1 VYDPLTEASFKRTVL
16 FVAAAASFLG
26 PFMISTV
33 NIALPAIGQYFGADA
48 VTLGWVATSY
58 MLATVVALVPVGKAA
73 DIAGR
78 RKVFALGAA
87 IVALFNILVLFS
99 INLSF
104 LIICRVF
111 QGIGGAMIV
120 TTSVAILASVFP
132 PGERGKAMGINT
144 AATYLGLS
152 SGPFFGGILVQNFGW
167 KSIFVTAGAL
177 GLFVLYTILRH
188 IKTEWVASKEK
199 PFDILG
205 SFLYVIFLLSFMY
218 GVFLIP
224 QIKSLY
230 FILTGMALSIV
241 FFRYQW
247 VASNPVFN
255 VRLFVDNRSFAF
267 SNMAA
272 LINYAAT
279 ASVAFLLSLYL
290 QYVKNMSPQSAGLI
304 LVIQPAIQAV
314 FSPYAG
320 RMSDKIEPRFIA
332 SAGMALTALGLFLLA
347 ILKIDTSM
355 SYLAMALCCLG
366 FGFAL
371 FSSPNVN
378 AIMSSVSNE
387 YYGIASSSLATMRL
401 LGQTMSLALATAI
414 FSIMLGKE
422 EVSTANIGIFLKS
435 VNLSFVISTITCI
448 IGIYFS
454 YARGEILS
462 HKASNNSD

>member
-1 VYDPLTEASFKRTVL
+1 MTNANFKRTVL
-16 FVAAAASFLG
+16 FVAAAASFLS

-33 NIALPAIGQYFGADA
+33 NIALPAIGQYFRADA
-48 VTLGWVATSY
+48 ATLGWVATSY
-58 MLATVVALVPVGKAA
+58 MLATATALVPVGKAA
-73 DIAGR
+73 DVAGR

-87 IVALFNILVLFS
+87 IMALFNFLVLFS
-99 INLSF
+99 INLPF

-132 PGERGKAMGINT
+132 PGERGSAMGINT
-144 AATYLGLS
+144 ATTYLGLS
-152 SGPFFGGILVQNFGW
+152 LGPFLGGILVQNFGW
-167 KSIFVTAGAL
+167 KSIFITAGTL
-177 GLFVLYTILRH
+177 GLLVLYMILRH
-188 IKTEWVASKEK
+188 IKTEWIAFEEK

-218 GVFLIP
+218 GIFLIP
-224 QIKSLY
+224 QVKSLY
-230 FILTGMALSIV
+230 FILTGIALAIV

-247 VASNPVFN
+247 VISNPVFN

-267 SNMAA
+267 SNFAA

-290 QYVKNMSPQSAGLI
+290 QYAKNMSPQLAGLV
-304 LVIQPAIQAV
+304 LVIQPAIQTA
-314 FSPYAG
+314 FSPLAG
-320 RMSDKIEPRFIA
+320 RMSDRIEPRFIA
-332 SAGMALTALGLFLLA
+332 SAGMALTALGLLLLTT
-347 ILKIDTSM
+347 LKVDTSM
-355 SYLAMALCCLG
+355 SYLTIALCCLG

-371 FSSPNVN
+371 FCSPNVN

-387 YYGIASSSLATMRL
+387 HYGIASSSLATMRL

-422 EVSTANIGIFLKS
+422 QISTANIEVFLKS
-435 VNLSFVISTITCI
+435 INLAFKISAITCI
-448 IGIYFS
+448 VGIYFS
-454 YARGEILS
+454 YVRGEILTD
-462 HKASNNSD
+462 KTSNDSS